1 MIHRV
6 KKVTESK
13 SSNHCCQ
20 PLEPAGSHVFALSKL
35 LIDIQRDV
43 KNKTIAN
50 ARVQAAS
57 TKAQQSP
64 HRHSSQRRLF
74 IYITSNGELPQ
85 LRR

>member
-6 KKVTESK
+6 KKVTEPK

-20 PLEPAGSHVFALSKL
+20 PPEPADSHVFALSKL

-50 ARVQAAS
+50 AHAANCS
-57 TKAQQSP
+57 
-64 HRHSSQRRLF
+64 
-74 IYITSNGELPQ
+74 Y
-85 LRR
+85 